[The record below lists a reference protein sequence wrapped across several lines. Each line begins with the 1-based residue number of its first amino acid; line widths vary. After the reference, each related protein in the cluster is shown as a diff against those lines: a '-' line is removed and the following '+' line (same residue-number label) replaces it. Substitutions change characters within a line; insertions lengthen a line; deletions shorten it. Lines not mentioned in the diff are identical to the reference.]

1 MIITKTPFRMSFFGG
16 GTDLPEFYKKY
27 GGSVIST
34 TFDKYC
40 YVNVRHL
47 PRFFDFKTHLTYS
60 KMEYVNTVD
69 EIEHP
74 AIREAMKMLDMHELR
89 LIYDADLPARSGLGT
104 SSSFAVGMLNAFYA
118 LKGKYVDKRKLAD
131 DAIYLE
137 RVLCKEAGGIQDQI
151 AASFGGLN
159 RIYFSGDKYEVNPI
173 IISDNRKK
181 ILNDNLML
189 FFTGFSRLSSEIQKN
204 TASNLEKKTSELKDM
219 LYLVDEAEKILVDEK
234 QDINEFG
241 RLLDLTWQLKRRIG
255 DKISTD
261 SIDELYRKAL
271 NAGAMGGKIL
281 GAGGGGFLL
290 FYVEKNR
297 QEKVKEVL
305 RDLLYVPFRFENGGT
320 RVVHY
325 TPELYDNV

>member
-1 MIITKTPFRMSFFGG
+1 
-16 GTDLPEFYKKY
+16 
-27 GGSVIST
+27 
-34 TFDKYC
+34 
-40 YVNVRHL
+40 
-47 PRFFDFKTHLTYS
+47 
-60 KMEYVNTVD
+60 
-69 EIEHP
+69 
-74 AIREAMKMLDMHELR
+74 
-89 LIYDADLPARSGLGT
+89 
-104 SSSFAVGMLNAFYA
+104 
-118 LKGKYVDKRKLAD
+118 
-131 DAIYLE
+131 
-137 RVLCKEAGGIQDQI
+137 
-151 AASFGGLN
+151 
-159 RIYFSGDKYEVNPI
+159 
-173 IISDNRKK
+173 
-181 ILNDNLML
+181 ML

>member
-1 MIITKTPFRMSFFGG
+1 
-16 GTDLPEFYKKY
+16 
-27 GGSVIST
+27 
-34 TFDKYC
+34 
-40 YVNVRHL
+40 
-47 PRFFDFKTHLTYS
+47 
-60 KMEYVNTVD
+60 
-69 EIEHP
+69 
-74 AIREAMKMLDMHELR
+74 
-89 LIYDADLPARSGLGT
+89 
-104 SSSFAVGMLNAFYA
+104 
-118 LKGKYVDKRKLAD
+118 
-131 DAIYLE
+131 
-137 RVLCKEAGGIQDQI
+137 
-151 AASFGGLN
+151 
-159 RIYFSGDKYEVNPI
+159 
-173 IISDNRKK
+173 
-181 ILNDNLML
+181 
-189 FFTGFSRLSSEIQKN
+189 
-204 TASNLEKKTSELKDM
+204 M